1 MAKLNTRS
9 YRDRRQYLIAAVNK
23 RRKRIRRMAI
33 EYKGGQCQ
41 VCGYNRCIEALEF
54 HHNNSS
60 TKDFS
65 ISERGYTR
73 SWEKVKEEYL
83 TGERSPAIWYDKFPI
98 PSGTSVDFCTQQL
111 MVDWE
116 SGIPVDPSLRGK

>member
-1 MAKLNTRS
+1 LAKLNTRS

-73 SWEKVKEEYL
+73 SWEKVKEEL
-83 TGERSPAIWYDKFPI
+83 TECMLLCANCHRELHAQSAA
-98 PSGTSVDFCTQQL
+98 
-111 MVDWE
+111 
-116 SGIPVDPSLRGK
+116 SLGNQG